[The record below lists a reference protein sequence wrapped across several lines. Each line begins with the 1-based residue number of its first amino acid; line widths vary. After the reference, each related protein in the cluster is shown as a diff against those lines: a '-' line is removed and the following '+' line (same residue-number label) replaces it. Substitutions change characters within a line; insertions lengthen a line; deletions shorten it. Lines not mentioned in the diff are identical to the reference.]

1 MNNGLALNNQGSVHK
16 SSINWHQVGI
26 FLGLTFA
33 ASYALDLVLWLT
45 AGYGNNVPTAITLQ
59 ARMLMPAFFAILLS
73 LFIFKNSPIYF
84 RNYRERPRWFFYFF
98 LLFTL
103 TYLLLATLAIIIP
116 THSTTISAVSGS
128 INILGLIFLVALR
141 IFSGRE
147 AFAQAGLVGGKIRDW
162 VLYGLAFILFYTLQ
176 TGMYAFFNLG
186 EVVDQEAAME
196 SLGAAQF
203 GGMPV
208 YLFLLLAAV
217 QTILIGPILG
227 LLLGFGEEYGWRAY
241 LQGEILSM
249 GKKRAILLI
258 GLIWGIWH
266 YPVIWMGHNYPG
278 EPVWGTFLMTVYTI
292 LLAFVLGYVMLK
304 TGAVLLVAYLHAL
317 NNQVLSYLIA
327 LVYKPG
333 DPIFSYG
340 TGLFGLAALSLVV
353 LLLFRDPI
361 WKNET

>member
-16 SSINWHQVGI
+16 SSIDWHQVGI

-73 LFIFKNSPIYF
+73 LFIYKNSPIYF

-103 TYLLLATLAIIIP
+103 TYLLLAALAIIIP
-116 THSTTISAVSGS
+116 THSSTISAVSGS

-147 AFAQAGLVGGKIRDW
+147 AFAQAGLVDGKIRDW

-208 YLFLLLAAV
+208 YQFLLLAAV
-217 QTILIGPILG
+217 QTIL
-227 LLLGFGEEYGWRAY
+227 
-241 LQGEILSM
+241 
-249 GKKRAILLI
+249 ILLI

-333 DPIFSYG
+333 DPVFSYG

-353 LLLFRDPI
+353 LLLFRDPV
-361 WKNET
+361 WKDET

>member
-1 MNNGLALNNQGSVHK
+1 
-16 SSINWHQVGI
+16 
-26 FLGLTFA
+26 
-33 ASYALDLVLWLT
+33 
-45 AGYGNNVPTAITLQ
+45 
-59 ARMLMPAFFAILLS
+59 
-73 LFIFKNSPIYF
+73 
-84 RNYRERPRWFFYFF
+84 
-98 LLFTL
+98 
-103 TYLLLATLAIIIP
+103 
-116 THSTTISAVSGS
+116 
-128 INILGLIFLVALR
+128 
-141 IFSGRE
+141 
-147 AFAQAGLVGGKIRDW
+147 VGGKIRDW

-176 TGMYAFFNLG
+176 TGIYTFFNLG
-186 EVVDQEAAME
+186 EVVDQEAAIE
-196 SLGAAQF
+196 SLGATQF

-227 LLLGFGEEYGWRAY
+227 LLLGFGEEFGWRAY

-333 DPIFSYG
+333 DPVFSYG

-353 LLLFRDPI
+353 LLLFRDPV
-361 WKNET
+361 WKDET